1 MLSLRNLHDWSL
13 RENLLQSVVEVSSDS
28 LSQIN
33 GTIQTIIVLLVRVVS
48 AHSAEHLKDVLDG
61 AVELA

>member
-13 RENLLQSVVEVSSDS
+13 RENLLQSVIEVSSYS